1 MRKMQAG
8 SMEFV
13 VADCYLL
20 AHKVAQSLFINAQYF
35 GRVAIPGAHQTIPD
49 QRGFRKERELPI
61 AHAKCAWAGETQCNS
76 TLRRYSSQC
85 LPGSVSRP
93 TCRVGFGGRIHPRQL
108 KFGLPHPE
116 RNWRSL
122 KKIAAQALPER
133 AAIKQGDSEAI
144 GLPRPQL

>member
-61 AHAKCAWAGETQCNS
+61 AHAKCAWAGETQCIVRCAGIAAS
-76 TLRRYSSQC
+76 VCQEVC
-85 LPGSVSRP
+85 PAQPVGSVSAEEY
-93 TCRVGFGGRIHPRQL
+93 T
-108 KFGLPHPE
+108 
-116 RNWRSL
+116 
-122 KKIAAQALPER
+122 R
-133 AAIKQGDSEAI
+133 AS
-144 GLPRPQL
+144 